1 MALADWQLSVLQCL
15 CVPLEWCAKPGTA
28 LPMRWLWEAQ
38 LDRILL
44 ACAEAFKLAGLV
56 PAESS
61 AGCYL
66 RLGQVLKQG
75 LP

>member
-1 MALADWQLSVLQCL
+1 MALADWRLSVLQGL
-15 CVPLEWCAKPGTA
+15 CVPLEWCAKPATA

-44 ACAEAFKLAGLV
+44 ACAEAFKHAGLV

-66 RLGQVLKQG
+66 RLEAIHK
-75 LP
+75 